1 MNPNMYIYEKL
12 AAARHEELQHE
23 MERSRML
30 ASLPRQRTGQHAIAS
45 FGILLVKVGTWLK
58 QLERSGE
65 PAVS

>member
-12 AAARHEELQHE
+12 AAARHEELQSE
-23 MERSRML
+23 VERYRML
-30 ASLPRQRTGQHAIAS
+30 ASLPRQRTGQHVIAS
-45 FGILLVKVGTWLK
+45 FGVLLVKVGMRLK